1 MKNLTSRVQEAVE
14 NSPSGIIT
22 LDVLE
27 SLKLCDDFTLKTT
40 LSRLGKSGRVLRLK
54 RGVYASNPLKDQF
67 VAAQSTFN
75 GYIGFS
81 AALYI
86 HRFIAEMPFVITV
99 VTTSQSESKRFGA
112 YEFRAV
118 AMKEKAIGF
127 ENIGNLVV
135 STRAKTLFD
144 CIYLERYSIEG
155 KKLIEAYIEN
165 PLDAKGLKEFDS
177 YVLKFSSQKTRG
189 KFGEVKKLIGRG

>member
-1 MKNLTSRVQEAVE
+1 MKNLTARLQEAVE

-27 SLKLCDDFTLKTT
+27 SLKLCDDSTLKTI
-40 LSRLGKSGRVLRLK
+40 LSRLVKSERALRLK
-54 RGVYASNPLKDQF
+54 RGVYASNPVKDQF
-67 VAAQSTFN
+67 VAAQSAFN

-86 HRFIAEMPFVITV
+86 HRLIAEMPFVVTV
-99 VTTSQSESKRFGA
+99 VTTSQSGSKRFGT

-118 AMKEKAIGF
+118 ALKEKAIGF
-127 ENIGNLVV
+127 ESIGNLVV

-144 CIYLERYSIEG
+144 CIYLERYSIEE

-165 PLDAKGLKEFDS
+165 PLSAKELKEFDS
-177 YVLKFSSQKTRG
+177 YVQKFASQKTRR
-189 KFGEVKKLIGRG
+189 KFLEVKKMVAKG